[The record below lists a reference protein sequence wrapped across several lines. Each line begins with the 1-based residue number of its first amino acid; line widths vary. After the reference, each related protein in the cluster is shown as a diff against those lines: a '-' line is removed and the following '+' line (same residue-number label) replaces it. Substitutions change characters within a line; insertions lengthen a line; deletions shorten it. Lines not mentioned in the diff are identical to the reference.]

1 VGKSGFVEVLLL
13 VGVAKVAVGVG
24 DRDWQVGVGGDWCD
38 GVDEAGEADEV
49 VWFDEPVEVGSVGVG
64 FVVVA
69 GPDQAGSARR
79 GRAEFPRRSSERCQR
94 GCGRT
99 V

>member
-1 VGKSGFVEVLLL
+1 M
-13 VGVAKVAVGVG
+13 GVG
-24 DRDWQVGVGGDWCD
+24 DGDWQVGVGGDWCG

-69 GPDQAGSARR
+69 GPDQAGSAVE
-79 GRAEFPRRSSERCQR
+79 GEQVSTAVIRAVSARVWTDSLSPDP
-94 GCGRT
+94 
-99 V
+99 